1 MNIIYPPLVEQMH
14 EMLKKQG
21 IEKPITQVYK
31 EMIEHKMITETG
43 EPTEEALNNGYA
55 KMYQQK
61 HNRLIDFK
69 KEYPIFMSYPK
80 DEFTQQAGIWY
91 VSQRILSDVEE
102 KMNNDRFG
110 CDEMQQISVYMSYR
124 NYDNPSTS
132 TAEMK
137 GCFHPLYTPYDDSLF
152 LKVDGIIKIPESVVL
167 DIIRRCECGEI
178 EVNDYEL
185 NSLKRM
191 IEEE

>member
-1 MNIIYPPLVEQMH
+1 MNIIYPPLVQQMH
-14 EMLKKQG
+14 KMLKKQG
-21 IEKPITQVYK
+21 IDKPIDQLYK
-31 EMIEHKMITETG
+31 EMVSHDMITQTG
-43 EPTEEALNNGYA
+43 EPTNLSIEEGLVKN
-55 KMYQQK
+55 YQQK

-102 KMNNDRFG
+102 KMGNDQFG
-110 CDEMQQISVYMSYR
+110 YDEKQQISVYMSYR
-124 NYDNPSTS
+124 NYENPNTS
-132 TAEMK
+132 TADMK

-152 LKVDGIIKIPESVVL
+152 LEVDGAIKIPESVVL
-167 DIIRRCECGEI
+167 DVIRRCECGEL

-185 NSLKRM
+185 NSLKQM
-191 IEEE
+191 VEEE